1 MQTRVYA
8 KQLAIEHVRQ
18 SGEWMPVGGVKMSEG
33 PREVGEAQPAGHAT
47 GAINVIVIIVTD
59 PTEVRGL
66 PEDDPDQRSKR
77 EDHQNF
83 LRLQT
88 EAQTIHRG
96 RKRESARA

>member
-1 MQTRVYA
+1 
-8 KQLAIEHVRQ
+8 
-18 SGEWMPVGGVKMSEG
+18 MPVGGVKMSEG
-33 PREVGEAQPAGHAT
+33 PCEVGEAQPAGHAT

-88 EAQTIHRG
+88 EAQTIHGG
-96 RKRESARA
+96 RKRESTVVTARNGLPWINLNCRRS